1 MCVVSFSF
9 WVQLLLL
16 LFSLLTYFLFISW
29 FLFSRFLFILHIFHV
44 IFNHFHTNE
53 KKIIITPHIEN
64 ARLELLFL
72 FLAFFFSLFCWLCN
86 TRSTLLTVRISQFF
100 FFIFSFILSLLL
112 LLRTRVAPAKA
123 DEKANSNS
131 KSKSKQAQL
140 KEETES
146 RRSRGGGKPSLYF
159 VFWG

>member
-16 LFSLLTYFLFISW
+16 LLFSLLTYFLFISL

-44 IFNHFHTNE
+44 IFNHFHTNG

-100 FFIFSFILSLLL
+100 FFFFLLFCHFYFCCARAL
-112 LLRTRVAPAKA
+112 RRPKLTRRRIRTR
-123 DEKANSNS
+123 SRS
-131 KSKSKQAQL
+131 R
-140 KEETES
+140 S
-146 RRSRGGGKPSLYF
+146 RRS
-159 VFWG
+159 

>member
-16 LFSLLTYFLFISW
+16 FSFLTYFCLFLDS
-29 FLFSRFLFILHIFHV
+29 FFSRFLFILHIFHV
-44 IFNHFHTNE
+44 IFNHFHTNG

-72 FLAFFFSLFCWLCN
+72 FFLSSSLFCCWLCN

-100 FFIFSFILSLLL
+100 FLSLLL

-123 DEKANSNS
+123 DEKS
-131 KSKSKQAQL
+131 KSKLKSKQAQV
-140 KEETES
+140 K
-146 RRSRGGGKPSLYF
+146 
-159 VFWG
+159 

>member
-16 LFSLLTYFLFISW
+16 LFSFLTYFCLFLDS
-29 FLFSRFLFILHIFHV
+29 FFSRFLFILHIFHV
-44 IFNHFHTNE
+44 IFNHFHTNG

-72 FLAFFFSLFCWLCN
+72 FFLSSSLFCCWLCN

-100 FFIFSFILSLLL
+100 FCHFYFCCARA
-112 LLRTRVAPAKA
+112 LRRPKQTRSRSWSRSRRRL
-123 DEKANSNS
+123 N
-131 KSKSKQAQL
+131 
-140 KEETES
+140 EETES
-146 RRSRGGGKPSLYF
+146 KRSRGGGKPSLYF